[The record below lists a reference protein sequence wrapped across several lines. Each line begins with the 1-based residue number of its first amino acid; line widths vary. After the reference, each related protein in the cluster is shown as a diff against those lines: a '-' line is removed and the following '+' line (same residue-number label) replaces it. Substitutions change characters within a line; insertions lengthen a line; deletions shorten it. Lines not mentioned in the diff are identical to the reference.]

1 MQWTTAT
8 LAEAPGGWV
17 DEPRDAAV
25 VEASVVGVIG
35 YRVVGVEASVVGV
48 VEAAVVGVVE
58 AAVVRIEV
66 VRAEV
71 FRTHVISTAT
81 RSDSLEVALHLDRAL
96 VRLPAGVATVV
107 VLEQLATKNSFH
119 NPVGKI
125 ANSLNWLSNGIDTS
139 FNNTTGGI
147 DDCICGRSRVA
158 STVYAQESL
167 LQAKAVGHDIPLT
180 VGIFDSVPSEREK
193 RVARVRIGTRGRTAV
208 ELNLLLGVLRGLS
221 EGTAGKSLGSLHA
234 DTGLLAHGVLEV
246 LALLV
251 PSALGV
257 LGGLGE
263 RFSTAIFRAELR
275 PVLRSALVGNRV
287 GDTFPRDL
295 AECRDCSLRE

>member
-1 MQWTTAT
+1 LQWTTAT

-107 VLEQLATKNSFH
+107 VLEQLATKNSAHSFEG
-119 NPVGKI
+119 VVVEI
-125 ANSLNWLSNGIDTS
+125 SSSLNWL
-139 FNNTTGGI
+139 
-147 DDCICGRSRVA
+147 
-158 STVYAQESL
+158 
-167 LQAKAVGHDIPLT
+167 
-180 VGIFDSVPSEREK
+180 
-193 RVARVRIGTRGRTAV
+193 
-208 ELNLLLGVLRGLS
+208 
-221 EGTAGKSLGSLHA
+221 
-234 DTGLLAHGVLEV
+234 
-246 LALLV
+246 
-251 PSALGV
+251 
-257 LGGLGE
+257 
-263 RFSTAIFRAELR
+263 
-275 PVLRSALVGNRV
+275 
-287 GDTFPRDL
+287 
-295 AECRDCSLRE
+295 